1 MVRYNRIST
10 KNDSRDVEII
20 EDGAIPRQKKTL
32 KRRGSHSSSG
42 GSCMSMESNNDDND
56 DKDYSNEVDD
66 VLAQISA
73 ERSPLNDNRS
83 YANDG
88 GPVISSSN
96 SSLSPKQMSSYPTIS
111 AVFSGSFDLDDDD
124 DDEYVEA
131 EMKRYHLDF
140 SSSDMGGDSLTTH
153 GNNIPTSTGGS
164 TNWFSLSTKYIWF
177 SFQSVRQQARQRRA
191 QLLLQQ
197 TERNWRQSLKIF
209 IATNCDATDSG
220 ILIVLVL
227 TIVWIVTFIFI
238 VKNPIIR
245 RRGLFVG
252 IILFVIRVGT
262 RPLYECFLQQR
273 QKRQGRQQR
282 LQEIPQNSPGFLQ
295 RRQSVVTIED
305 DGHQQQQHNNHSKG
319 NFELHTIRDNKSNQ
333 GTNDTNGSINMLK
346 NMVSSTSDD
355 NIRLGI
361 QTSISDPTV
370 AAI

>member
-10 KNDSRDVEII
+10 KNDSRDVGNDDHTI
-20 EDGAIPRQKKTL
+20 EDGAIPKQKKIL
-32 KRRGSHSSSG
+32 KRRGSNNSSG
-42 GSCMSMESNNDDND
+42 GSCMSMESNNND
-56 DKDYSNEVDD
+56 EDSYLNEVDD
-66 VLAQISA
+66 ILTQISA
-73 ERSPLNDNRS
+73 ERSPLNDRS

-88 GPVISSSN
+88 GGPVIPSSSS
-96 SSLSPKQMSSYPTIS
+96 SSLSPKQISPSYPTIS

-140 SSSDMGGDSLTTH
+140 SSSSINGDSLTIH
-153 GNNIPTSTGGS
+153 GNNLPPPTTGGS
-164 TNWFSLSTKYIWF
+164 SNWLSLSTKYIWF

-197 TERNWRQSLKIF
+197 TERNWRQNLKIC

-227 TIVWIVTFIFI
+227 MIIWIVTFIFI

-245 RRGLFVG
+245 RRGLIVG

-262 RPLYECFLQQR
+262 RPLYEYFLRQR
-273 QKRQGRQQR
+273 QKRRGRQQR
-282 LQEIPQNSPGFLQ
+282 LQEIPQISPGSK
-295 RRQSVVTIED
+295 RRRSDITIE
-305 DGHQQQQHNNHSKG
+305 DGHQQHQHKG
-319 NFELHTIRDNKSNQ
+319 NFELHTIRDNKSNN
-333 GTNDTNGSINMLK
+333 GTNGSINMLK

-355 NIRLGI
+355 NKRLGI
-361 QTSISDPTV
+361 QTSTSDPTV

>member
-10 KNDSRDVEII
+10 KNDSRDVGKNEV
-20 EDGAIPRQKKTL
+20 GAIPKQEKKL

-42 GSCMSMESNNDDND
+42 GSCMSMESNDDD
-56 DKDYSNEVDD
+56 EDYLNEVDD
-66 VLAQISA
+66 VITQISA
-73 ERSPLNDNRS
+73 ERSPLNHNRS

-88 GPVISSSN
+88 GPIIPSSN
-96 SSLSPKQMSSYPTIS
+96 LSLSPKQMSLYPTIS

-140 SSSDMGGDSLTTH
+140 SSTDNGGDSLTTH
-153 GNNIPTSTGGS
+153 GNNIPTST
-164 TNWFSLSTKYIWF
+164 NWFSLSTKFIWF

-197 TERNWRQSLKIF
+197 TERNWRQSLKIC

-227 TIVWIVTFIFI
+227 MIIWIVTFICI

-262 RPLYECFLQQR
+262 RPLYECFLQHR
-273 QKRQGRQQR
+273 QERQGRQQR
-282 LQEIPQNSPGFLQ
+282 LQEFPQNSPGFPP
-295 RRQSVVTIED
+295 RRRSDVTIED
-305 DGHQQQQHNNHSKG
+305 DGHQQQQQQQHNNHSKG
-319 NFELHTIRDNKSNQ
+319 NFELHTIRDNKSNNGNN
-333 GTNDTNGSINMLK
+333 GTNGANGSINMLK